1 MGQAFGT
8 AGAPGPD
15 VLVLEASLGNVDNV
29 KRILAYGELVDLNW
43 ATAKEKWTALHTAA
57 KGGHLKVLQLLVDAG
72 AFIHAVDAE
81 GYCPVHLACAGGHE
95 ECVKYLVEKGA
106 GFSFR
111 NDGSWAIHDAAGHGH
126 MGVVTYL
133 VALSEGRCASL
144 ATATGKTPLHYAT
157 ANGQIAAAQY
167 LAEQPGVD
175 KDAQTATGE
184 TPLFAAMGCPDK
196 VRACVGHGTCVCSM
210 CSCLLT
216 LDLFQPTG
224 QARTVAVVEYLLAI
238 KANPSIA
245 NSNGWTALHRASMT
259 DNVEAARLLLAA
271 NARLLLKVEKRR
283 IRYFISVSPHPSVF
297 FFFYCRTS
305 RARRPPTWRRPR
317 A

>member
-72 AFIHAVDAE
+72 AFLHAVDAE

-157 ANGQIAAAQY
+157 ANGQVAVAQY

-196 VRACVGHGTCVCSM
+196 VRGWTWYLCVCVFLFVDAGPFSTHGAGPHGGGGGVPVGDQGQPEHRQQQRLDRVAPRVHDGQRRGRAVAPGRQRPPPAQGRP
-210 CSCLLT
+210 CLCRSTSAFLYPYPLT
-216 LDLFQPTG
+216 
-224 QARTVAVVEYLLAI
+224 
-238 KANPSIA
+238 
-245 NSNGWTALHRASMT
+245 HRC
-259 DNVEAARLLLAA
+259 
-271 NARLLLKVEKRR
+271 
-283 IRYFISVSPHPSVF
+283 F
-297 FFFYCRTS
+297 FFLL
-305 RARRPPTWRRPR
+305 
-317 A
+317 